1 MRIMSFF
8 LITLPAPLI
17 PAYLIQLRPKYLTQ
31 HHFLEHL
38 NLLPRL
44 NVRNKFHIC
53 LKESAE
59 LKFLGV
65 WA

>member
-8 LITLPAPLI
+8 LIMLPPALI
-17 PAYLIQLRPKYLTQ
+17 PAYLIQLTPKYLTQ

-44 NVRNKFHIC
+44 NVRNKFHVC
-53 LKESAE
+53 VKEPAE
-59 LKFLGV
+59 LKVLGV